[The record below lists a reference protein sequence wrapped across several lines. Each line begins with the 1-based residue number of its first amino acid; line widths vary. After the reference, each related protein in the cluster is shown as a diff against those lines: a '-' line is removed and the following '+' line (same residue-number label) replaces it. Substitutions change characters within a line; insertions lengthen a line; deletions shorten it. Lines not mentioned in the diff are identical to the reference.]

1 MEDHGMSRMQELLSS
16 YYGLQDQE
24 SKQEQLR
31 NIDSPGFDPKVYVKE
46 LLESR
51 GLNDLLATDDQL
63 IREIKELDTNM
74 QMLVYENYNK
84 FISATDTIRKMK
96 NNVASMEEEVGRVV
110 KSMDTITAKS
120 ESINVALAPH
130 RSKVEKLIG
139 VRRLLK
145 RFEFI
150 FELPQRLNTAVKQKE
165 YANATKY
172 YLLARRILGRYE
184 HISSF
189 KTIQMEAE
197 KIMQQLER
205 LLKKRMLDATLGSE
219 ELCETVVLLHQL
231 DACSDEI
238 RDQFLE
244 WHQSY
249 FEREVAVFK
258 AQRTSD
264 SVLSFLRRFNEDV
277 LTKMARVF
285 SVYKTHFMPEVMAR
299 EKLSTSRKSSDAVRD
314 DLFLGFVIELF
325 ALYLGEC
332 VDQFRRPHT
341 DFGSSEEIIDVLQD
355 DDLSADIVQSEYFVF
370 MRVMKYF
377 VSQVKEVDRT
387 IPMCGLAANATDI
400 VESCVRF
407 QIDGVFR
414 KLREDTGELFVT
426 SHEDVSGLARSSRE
440 GGQSVQ
446 PLAQES
452 ARTFTD
458 MMQKVLQQMEPMVQT
473 GFAILSEMSRLF
485 SDLVQSQFY
494 DFLKWFNASVLQYAE
509 PKRAFTQMDRPL
521 GAARGEEQDNV
532 ALPWLEPTPQ
542 FLLFLAC
549 MCQDLSAEG
558 IGECVRGLIEC
569 MPAPLSPSKT
579 PAGDPIRSNRMS
591 QQDVTHMIE
600 VTRESAG
607 ELLQHVAKQ
616 YGTQLCVI
624 VHNGVV
630 ATSWADMDE
639 EPRSVQEMMAAVV
652 ESTFRFGKEIALAL
666 GDEQSVFI
674 GNNSRTTSRD
684 FRRRASALR
693 SRNAGVAAASSG
705 MQLDVDRIFARKIHI
720 FPSQLELTA
729 DSFVQAM
736 LKMCIKAFSEW
747 VRLLELSKFGLQQIQ
762 LDAEFLRSTLMH
774 IVVAGEAEEEV
785 ESLLSDLLSNAR
797 ARAVEDVLMDQS
809 NVVAIV
815 STKSTQ
821 VLSRRG

>member
-1 MEDHGMSRMQELLSS
+1 MEDHGMNRMQELLSS

-24 SKQEQLR
+24 SRQEQLR
-31 NIDSPGFDPKVYVKE
+31 NIDSPGFDPKIYVKE
-46 LLESR
+46 LLTTR
-51 GLNDLLATDDQL
+51 GLNDLLATDDKL
-63 IREIKELDTNM
+63 IREIKDLDTNM

-96 NNVASMEEEVGRVV
+96 NNVASMEDEVGRVV

-150 FELPQRLNTAVKQKE
+150 FELPQRLSTAVKQKE

-189 KTIQMEAE
+189 KAIQMEAE
-197 KIMQQLER
+197 KIIQQLER
-205 LLKKRMLDATLGSE
+205 LLKKRMLDTTLESK
-219 ELCETVVLLHQL
+219 ELCDTVVLLHQL
-231 DACSDEI
+231 DACNDEI

-244 WHQSY
+244 WHQAY
-249 FEREVAVFK
+249 FERAVAVSK
-258 AQRTSD
+258 TQGTTS
-264 SVLSFLRRFNEDV
+264 SVLGFLQRFNADV
-277 LTKMARVF
+277 LTKMGRVF
-285 SVYKTHFMPEVMAR
+285 SVYNAHFLPEVVTR
-299 EKLSTSRKSSDAVRD
+299 EKMSTSRKSSDAVRD
-314 DLFLGFVIELF
+314 DLFLSFVKELF
-325 ALYLGEC
+325 ALYSGEC
-332 VDQFRRPHT
+332 IVQFRRPHT
-341 DFGSSEEIIDVLQD
+341 DFGPTDEVIDVLQD
-355 DDLSADIVQSEYFVF
+355 ENFSSAVVESEYFVF
-370 MRVMKYF
+370 MRVMKFF
-377 VSQVKEVDRT
+377 VSQVEEVDRT
-387 IPMCGLAANATDI
+387 IPMCGLAASATEI
-400 VESCVRF
+400 VENCVRF
-407 QIDGVFR
+407 QIEGVFR
-414 KLREDTGELFVT
+414 KLREDTAELFIT
-426 SHEDVSGLARSSRE
+426 SHEDVSGLARSSRD

-446 PLAQES
+446 PLAQHS
-452 ARTFTD
+452 AREFTD

-473 GFAILSEMSRLF
+473 GFAILSELSRLF

-494 DFLKWFNASVLQYAE
+494 DFLKWFNAAVLQYAE
-509 PKRAFTQMDRPL
+509 PKRAFADGP
-521 GAARGEEQDNV
+521 RGTREEQDSV
-532 ALPWLEPTPQ
+532 ALPSLESTPQ

-549 MCQDLSAEG
+549 LCQELSTEG

-569 MPAPLSPSKT
+569 LPAPLSPSRHSESI
-579 PAGDPIRSNRMS
+579 GSRRMN

-600 VTRESAG
+600 VTRESSA
-607 ELLQHVAKQ
+607 ELLQHVAKH
-616 YGTQLCVI
+616 YGNQLCVI
-624 VHNGVV
+624 VHNGVA

-652 ESTFRFGKEIALAL
+652 EATFRFGKEVALAL
-666 GDEQSVFI
+666 GDEQNIFI
-674 GNNSRTTSRD
+674 GHNSRTASRD

-693 SRNAGVAAASSG
+693 SRNAGVASATSG

-720 FPSQLELTA
+720 FPSQQELTA
-729 DSFVQAM
+729 DAFVHTM

-762 LDAEFLRSTLMH
+762 LDAEFLRSTLLH

>member
-1 MEDHGMSRMQELLSS
+1 MNQKIGKRDGDGGPRPVAHAGAA
-16 YYGLQDQE
+16 
-24 SKQEQLR
+24 EQLLR
-31 NIDSPGFDPKVYVKE
+31 AAGPGEQAGAAAQHRLAGLRPQGLREADPRDQGAGHQHADARVRELQQVHQRHGHDPQDEEQCGEHGGRSGSCGEEHGHHHGQEREHQCGAGAASLQGGEAHWRAPAAEEIRVY
-46 LLESR
+46 LR
-51 GLNDLLATDDQL
+51 A
-63 IREIKELDTNM
+63 
-74 QMLVYENYNK
+74 
-84 FISATDTIRKMK
+84 
-96 NNVASMEEEVGRVV
+96 ASE
-110 KSMDTITAKS
+110 TQ
-120 ESINVALAPH
+120 H
-130 RSKVEKLIG
+130 
-139 VRRLLK
+139 
-145 RFEFI
+145 
-150 FELPQRLNTAVKQKE
+150 
-165 YANATKY
+165 
-172 YLLARRILGRYE
+172 
-184 HISSF
+184 
-189 KTIQMEAE
+189 TIQMEAE

-205 LLKKRMLDATLGSE
+205 LLKKRMLDPTLGSE
-219 ELCETVVLLHQL
+219 E
-231 DACSDEI
+231 A
-238 RDQFLE
+238 
-244 WHQSY
+244 QSS
-249 FEREVAVFK
+249 
-258 AQRTSD
+258 SD
-264 SVLSFLRRFNEDV
+264 SVLAFLQKFNDEV
-277 LTKMARVF
+277 LTKMGRVF
-285 SVYKTHFMPEVMAR
+285 SVYKTHFMPDIVAR
-299 EKLSTSRKSSDAVRD
+299 EKSSTSRKSSDAVRD
-314 DLFLGFVIELF
+314 DLFLSFVKELF
-325 ALYLGEC
+325 ALYLSEC
-332 VDQFRRPHT
+332 VVQFRRPHT
-341 DFGSSEEIIDVLQD
+341 DFGATEEILEVLQD
-355 DDLSADIVQSEYFVF
+355 DDLSADTVNSEYFVF

-377 VSQVKEVDRT
+377 VSQVKQVDST
-387 IPMCGLAANATDI
+387 IPMCGLAVNATEI

-407 QIDGVFR
+407 QIEGVFR
-414 KLREDTGELFVT
+414 KLREGTGELFVT
-426 SHEDVSGLARSSRE
+426 SHEDVSGLARSSRD

-446 PLAQES
+446 PLAHES
-452 ARTFTD
+452 AKTFTD

-494 DFLKWFNASVLQYAE
+494 DFLKWFNTSVLQYAE
-509 PKRAFTQMDRPL
+509 PKRAFAQTDEPL
-521 GAARGEEQDNV
+521 RGEEQNNV

-569 MPAPLSPSKT
+569 LPAPLSPSKT
-579 PAGDPIRSNRMS
+579 SGEPIRSHQMN

-600 VTRESAG
+600 VTRETSA
-607 ELLQHVAKQ
+607 ELLQHVVKL
-616 YGTQLCVI
+616 YGNQLCII
-624 VHNGVV
+624 VHNGVS

-652 ESTFRFGKEIALAL
+652 ESTFRFGKELALAL

-693 SRNAGVAAASSG
+693 SRNAGVTAASSG

-729 DSFVQAM
+729 DSFVQTM

>member
-1 MEDHGMSRMQELLSS
+1 MKDHGMNRMQELLSS
-16 YYGLQDQE
+16 YYGMQDQE
-24 SKQEQLR
+24 SRQEQLR
-31 NIDSPGFDPKVYVKE
+31 NIDSPGFDPKIYVKE
-46 LLESR
+46 LLETR
-51 GLNDLLATDDQL
+51 GLNDLLTTDDQL

-96 NNVASMEEEVGRVV
+96 NNVASMEDEVGRVV

-205 LLKKRMLDATLGSE
+205 LLRKRMLDTTLESE

-231 DACSDEI
+231 DAGNDEI

-244 WHQSY
+244 WHQAY
-249 FEREVAVFK
+249 FERAIFVFK
-258 AQRTSD
+258 SQGTAK
-264 SVLSFLRRFNEDV
+264 SVLDFLERFNADV
-277 LTKMARVF
+277 LTKMGRVF
-285 SVYKTHFMPEVMAR
+285 SVYKTHFMPDVVAR
-299 EKLSTSRKSSDAVRD
+299 EKSSTSRKSSDAIRD
-314 DLFLGFVIELF
+314 DLFLSFVKEIF

-332 VDQFRRPHT
+332 VVQFRRPHT
-341 DFGSSEEIIDVLQD
+341 DFGSSEEVLDTLQD
-355 DDLSADIVQSEYFVF
+355 DDLSVDIVESEYFVF
-370 MRVMKYF
+370 MRVMKHF
-377 VSQVKEVDRT
+377 VSRVKEVDAT
-387 IPMCGLAANATDI
+387 IPMCGLAANATEI
-400 VESCVRF
+400 VENCVRF
-407 QIDGVFR
+407 QIEGVFR
-414 KLREDTGELFVT
+414 KLREDTGEMFVT
-426 SHEDVSGLARSSRE
+426 SHEDVCGLGRSSRD

-446 PLAQES
+446 PLAQQS
-452 ARTFTD
+452 ARAFTE

-473 GFAILSEMSRLF
+473 GFALLSELSRLF

-509 PKRAFTQMDRPL
+509 PKRAFTQADGSRV
-521 GAARGEEQDNV
+521 EEQDSV
-532 ALPWLEPTPQ
+532 VLPWLEPSPQ

-549 MCQDLSAEG
+549 MCQELSAEG

-569 MPAPLSPSKT
+569 LPAPLSPSK
-579 PAGDPIRSNRMS
+579 ASEAIGSHRMN

-600 VTRESAG
+600 VTRESSA

-616 YGTQLCVI
+616 YGNQLCVI
-624 VHNGVV
+624 VHNGVS

-652 ESTFRFGKEIALAL
+652 EATFRFGKEVALAL
-666 GDEQSVFI
+666 GDEQSIFI

-693 SRNAGVAAASSG
+693 SRNAGVASASSG

-720 FPSQLELTA
+720 FSSQLELSA
-729 DSFVQAM
+729 DAFIQVM

-747 VRLLELSKFGLQQIQ
+747 ARTLELSKFGLQQVQ

-785 ESLLSDLLSNAR
+785 EGLLSDLLSNAR
-797 ARAVEDVLMDQS
+797 ARSLEDVLMDQS

>member
-1 MEDHGMSRMQELLSS
+1 MEDHGLSRMQELLSS

-51 GLNDLLATDDQL
+51 GLNELLTTDDQL

-205 LLKKRMLDATLGSE
+205 LLKKRMLDPTLGSE
-219 ELCETVVLLHQL
+219 ELCETVVLLDQL
-231 DACSDEI
+231 NACNDEI

-244 WHQSY
+244 WHQAY
-249 FEREVAVFK
+249 FERVVTVFK
-258 AQRTSD
+258 AQSSSD
-264 SVLSFLRRFNEDV
+264 SVLAFLQKFNDEV
-277 LTKMARVF
+277 LTKMGRVF
-285 SVYKTHFMPEVMAR
+285 SVYKTHFMPDVVAR
-299 EKLSTSRKSSDAVRD
+299 EKSSTSRKSSDAVRD
-314 DLFLGFVIELF
+314 DLFLSFVKELF
-325 ALYLGEC
+325 ALYLSEC
-332 VDQFRRPHT
+332 VVQFRRPHT
-341 DFGSSEEIIDVLQD
+341 DFGATEEILEVLQD
-355 DDLSADIVQSEYFVF
+355 DDLSADTVNSEYFVF

-377 VSQVKEVDRT
+377 VSQVQQVDST
-387 IPMCGLAANATDI
+387 IPMCGLAVNATEI

-407 QIDGVFR
+407 QIEGVFR
-414 KLREDTGELFVT
+414 KLREGTGELFVT
-426 SHEDVSGLARSSRE
+426 SHEDVSGLARSSRD

-446 PLAQES
+446 PLAHES
-452 ARTFTD
+452 AKTFTD

-494 DFLKWFNASVLQYAE
+494 DFLKWFNTSVLQYAE
-509 PKRAFTQMDRPL
+509 PKRAFAQTDEPL
-521 GAARGEEQDNV
+521 RGEEQNNV

-569 MPAPLSPSKT
+569 LPAPLSPSKT
-579 PAGDPIRSNRMS
+579 SGEPIRSHQMN

-600 VTRESAG
+600 VTRETSA
-607 ELLQHVAKQ
+607 ELLQHVVKL
-616 YGTQLCVI
+616 YGNQLCII
-624 VHNGVV
+624 VHNGVS

-652 ESTFRFGKEIALAL
+652 ESTFRFGKELALAL

-693 SRNAGVAAASSG
+693 SRNAGVTAASSG

-729 DSFVQAM
+729 DSFVQTM

>member
-1 MEDHGMSRMQELLSS
+1 MEDHGMNRMQELLSS
-16 YYGLQDQE
+16 YYGMQDQE
-24 SKQEQLR
+24 SRQEQLR
-31 NIDSPGFDPKVYVKE
+31 NIDSPGFDPKIYVKE
-46 LLESR
+46 LLETR
-51 GLNDLLATDDQL
+51 GLNDLLSTDDQL

-96 NNVASMEEEVGRVV
+96 NNVASMEDEVARVV

-189 KTIQMEAE
+189 KAIQLEAE
-197 KIMQQLER
+197 KIIQQLER
-205 LLKKRMLDATLGSE
+205 LLKKRMLDTTLESE
-219 ELCETVVLLHQL
+219 ELCDTVVLLHQL
-231 DACSDEI
+231 DACNDEI

-244 WHQSY
+244 WHQVY
-249 FEREVAVFK
+249 FERAVVVFK
-258 AQRTSD
+258 AQGTAN
-264 SVLSFLRRFNEDV
+264 SVLDFLQRFNADV
-277 LTKMARVF
+277 LTKMERVF
-285 SVYKTHFMPEVMAR
+285 SVYKTHFMPEVVAR

-314 DLFLGFVIELF
+314 DLFLSFVKELF

-332 VDQFRRPHT
+332 VAQFRRPHT
-341 DFGSSEEIIDVLQD
+341 DFGSTDEVLDVLQD
-355 DDLSADIVQSEYFVF
+355 DDLSSAVVESEYFVF
-370 MRVMKYF
+370 MRVMKHF
-377 VSQVKEVDRT
+377 VSQVEEVDRT
-387 IPMCGLAANATDI
+387 IPMCGLAANATEI
-400 VESCVRF
+400 VENCVRF
-407 QIDGVFR
+407 QIEGVFR
-414 KLREDTGELFVT
+414 KLREDTGELFTT
-426 SHEDVSGLARSSRE
+426 SHEDVCGLGRDSRD

-446 PLAQES
+446 PLAQQS
-452 ARTFTD
+452 ARAFTD
-458 MMQKVLQQMEPMVQT
+458 MMQKVLQQMKPMVQT
-473 GFAILSEMSRLF
+473 GFAILIELSRLF

-509 PKRAFTQMDRPL
+509 PKRAFTHSQADGPL
-521 GAARGEEQDNV
+521 GTRVEEQDSV
-532 ALPWLEPTPQ
+532 ALPLLDSTPQ

-549 MCQDLSAEG
+549 MCQELSAEG

-569 MPAPLSPSKT
+569 LPAPLSPS
-579 PAGDPIRSNRMS
+579 RSSESIGSRRMN

-600 VTRESAG
+600 VTRESSA
-607 ELLQHVAKQ
+607 ELLQHVAKH
-616 YGTQLCVI
+616 YGNQLCVI
-624 VHNGVV
+624 VHNGVA

-652 ESTFRFGKEIALAL
+652 EATFRFGKEVALAL
-666 GDEQSVFI
+666 GEEQSIFI
-674 GNNSRTTSRD
+674 GNNSRTASRD

-693 SRNAGVAAASSG
+693 SRNAGVASASSG

-720 FPSQLELTA
+720 FPSQIELTTDA
-729 DSFVQAM
+729 FVQTM
-736 LKMCIKAFSEW
+736 LEMCIKAFSEW

-797 ARAVEDVLMDQS
+797 ARAIDDVLMDQS

-821 VLSRRG
+821 VLSHRG

>member
-51 GLNDLLATDDQL
+51 GLNDLLTTDDQL

-277 LTKMARVF
+277 LTKMTRVF

-299 EKLSTSRKSSDAVRD
+299 EKSSTSRKSSDAVRD

-542 FLLFLAC
+542 FLLFLA
-549 MCQDLSAEG
+549 S
-558 IGECVRGLIEC
+558 
-569 MPAPLSPSKT
+569 PLSPSKT

-693 SRNAGVAAASSG
+693 SRNAGVTAASSG